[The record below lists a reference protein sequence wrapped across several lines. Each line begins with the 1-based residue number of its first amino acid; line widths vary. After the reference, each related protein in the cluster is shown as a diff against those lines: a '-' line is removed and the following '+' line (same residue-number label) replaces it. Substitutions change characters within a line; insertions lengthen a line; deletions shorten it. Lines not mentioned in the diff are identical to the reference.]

1 MPDYPGP
8 KPQAKVP
15 EKVRCTAIFVGKDA
29 KEKCGECVDKGSGCL
44 YIRLYSTMKSMN
56 TKTGKLQHLLLEKI
70 VRGEYRPGE
79 KLPSVR
85 ELAEIHSVSTMTAKL
100 AIGKLRSMGMVS
112 TRQGAGSFVT
122 HDPAAVKPPAR
133 HLRIGLAYLD
143 SYHTYMQAPEQTHPL
158 FMQWMR
164 GLHDYFAR
172 DRATTVPLR
181 YEKHE
186 MCSPSS
192 EIRLAVENSR
202 IDGLIVTGW
211 MEAEE
216 ADYLDEM
223 QVPFV
228 LLNHFLPEREV
239 VEVSS
244 DTVAALRLIVRH
256 LVDLGHGDIVLIAY
270 STGRQIRHWGVGH
283 YVRAAQLAD
292 CENFTAENVVVI
304 DNESPRLPLEYE
316 EYIEAAL
323 EKHPT
328 AVVAADEVVAARLM
342 IHAGGNGMKVPE
354 DLSVAVF
361 ADSMPHLSPMN
372 LTKTNI
378 VELQREL
385 ARIAAELVERRLFGE
400 CFGSRDVVLMPALS
414 VGDST
419 APPRGVGG
427 TGVAAAQLKT
437 QEGGVR

>member
-1 MPDYPGP
+1 M
-8 KPQAKVP
+8 KPV
-15 EKVRCTAIFVGKDA
+15 
-29 KEKCGECVDKGSGCL
+29 
-44 YIRLYSTMKSMN
+44 N
-56 TKTGKLQHLLLEKI
+56 TKTGKLQHLLLDKI
-70 VRGEYRPGE
+70 VGGEYRSGE

-85 ELAEIHSVSTMTAKL
+85 ELAEIHNVSTMTAKL
-100 AIGKLRSMGMVS
+100 AIGQLRSMGLVR

-122 HDPAAVKPPAR
+122 HDPAAVEPPTR
-133 HLRIGLAYLD
+133 HFRIGLAYLD
-143 SYHTYMQAPEQTHPL
+143 SYYTYTPTSDAHPS

-164 GLHDYFAR
+164 GLRDYFAR
-172 DRATTVPLR
+172 GKATTVPLR
-181 YEKHE
+181 YRKRE
-186 MCSPSS
+186 MCAPSS
-192 EIRLAVENSR
+192 EVRLAVENKR

-228 LLNHFLPEREV
+228 LMNHFLPEREV
-239 VEVSS
+239 VEVSA

-270 STGRQIRHWGVGH
+270 STGRQIRHWGVSH

-304 DNESPRLPLEYE
+304 DNENPRVPLEYE

-342 IHAGGNGMKVPE
+342 IRGGGNDMKVPE

-361 ADSMPHLSPMN
+361 ADSMPHLSPMS

-378 VELQREL
+378 AELQREL
-385 ARIAAELVERRLFGE
+385 ARVAAELVERRLFGE
-400 CFGSRDVVLMPALS
+400 YFGSREVVLMPALS

-419 APPRGVGG
+419 APPRRVAG
-427 TGVAAAQLKT
+427 TGAAAAQSKMR
-437 QEGGVR
+437 EGGVR